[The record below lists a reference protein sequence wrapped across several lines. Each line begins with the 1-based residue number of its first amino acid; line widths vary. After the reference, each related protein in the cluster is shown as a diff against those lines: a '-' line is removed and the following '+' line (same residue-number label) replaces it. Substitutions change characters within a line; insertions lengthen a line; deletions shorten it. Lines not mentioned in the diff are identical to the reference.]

1 MASNASWPIHKS
13 QKNEG
18 YQSPHQST
26 ELDNPGHN
34 PTTFKFTTTTPAFFK
49 SRRKYFLFLKRLG
62 VVNRD
67 RRIGSSTKKGNLFGA
82 DKQFLIVL

>member
-1 MASNASWPIHKS
+1 
-13 QKNEG
+13 
-18 YQSPHQST
+18 
-26 ELDNPGHN
+26 
-34 PTTFKFTTTTPAFFK
+34 
-49 SRRKYFLFLKRLG
+49 LFLKRLG